1 MDRRRALVDRMVA
14 WSPVLLLGGLAAL
27 TYWLDA
33 QVQADTARRDG
44 TARHDADM
52 YIENFRAVSYD
63 ADGTLRQSLA
73 ARRAEHHPDDESI
86 DFADPSLAL
95 TDPGRPRM
103 SITANAGTLSGD
115 RETVNFRGNVRATR
129 DALPD
134 GAAAGNEPKGPITLS
149 SEALRVVP
157 NKGRAETDGPVT
169 VEEPRGI
176 IHAVGMAVDN
186 EAHTI
191 KLKSGVHGTL
201 SPEIAPQ

>member
-1 MDRRRALVDRMVA
+1 MDRRGAFIDRLVA
-14 WSPVLLLGGLAAL
+14 WSPVFLLGGLAAL

-63 ADGTLRQSLA
+63 AEGKLRQSLA
-73 ARRAEHHPDDESI
+73 AKRAEHHPDDDSV
-86 DFADPSLAL
+86 DFTAPALAL

-103 SITANAGTLSGD
+103 SITAETGTLSGD
-115 RETVNFRGNVRATR
+115 RETVTFRGTVRAIR
-129 DALPD
+129 DALPE
-134 GAAAGNEPKGPITLS
+134 GTPAGNEPKGPITLS
-149 SEALRVVP
+149 AETLRVVP
-157 NKGRAETDGPVT
+157 KKGRAETDGPVT

-176 IHAVGMAVDN
+176 INAIGMAVDN

-201 SPEIAPQ
+201 APEIAPQ

>member
-1 MDRRRALVDRMVA
+1 MDRRRALIDRMVA

-73 ARRAEHHPDDESI
+73 ARRAEHHPDDESV
-86 DFADPSLAL
+86 DFTDPSLAL

-157 NKGRAETDGPVT
+157 KKGRAETDGPVT

>member
-1 MDRRRALVDRMVA
+1 MDRRGAFLDRLVA
-14 WSPVLLLGGLAAL
+14 WSPVFLLGGLAAL

-63 ADGTLRQSLA
+63 AEGKLRQSLA
-73 ARRAEHHPDDESI
+73 AKRAEHHPDDESV
-86 DFADPSLAL
+86 DFTAPALAL

-103 SITANAGTLSGD
+103 SITAETGTLSGD
-115 RETVNFRGNVRATR
+115 RETVTFRGTVRAIR
-129 DALPD
+129 DSLPE
-134 GAAAGNEPKGPITLS
+134 GTPAGNEPKGPITLS
-149 SEALRVVP
+149 AETLRVVP
-157 NKGRAETDGPVT
+157 KKGRAETDGPVT

-176 IHAVGMAVDN
+176 IHANGMTVDN

-201 SPEIAPQ
+201 APEIAPQ

>member
-1 MDRRRALVDRMVA
+1 MDRRGAFIDRLVA
-14 WSPVLLLGGLAAL
+14 WSPVFLLGGLAAL

-63 ADGTLRQSLA
+63 AEGKLRQSLA
-73 ARRAEHHPDDESI
+73 AKRAEHHPDDESV
-86 DFADPSLAL
+86 DFTAPALAL

-103 SITANAGTLSGD
+103 SITAETGTLSGD
-115 RETVNFRGNVRATR
+115 RETVTFRGTVRAIR
-129 DALPD
+129 DRLPE
-134 GAAAGNEPKGPITLS
+134 GTPAGNEPNGPITLS
-149 SEALRVVP
+149 AETLRVVP
-157 NKGRAETDGPVT
+157 KKGRAETDGPVT

-176 IHAVGMAVDN
+176 IHANGMTVDN

-201 SPEIAPQ
+201 APEIAPQ